1 MRSLLR
7 VMEKARR
14 VAITQKVCRVGIK
27 ENSGWLWG
35 GGPSTREH
43 RGSGRKGL
51 EEEWGVEPS
60 GGR

>member
-27 ENSGWLWG
+27 ENSGWLWVGDPALANTG
-35 GGPSTREH
+35 GAAAKALKR
-43 RGSGRKGL
+43 
-51 EEEWGVEPS
+51 S
-60 GGR
+60 GG